1 MMQMI
6 SHVAMCVLYTHC
18 EMNCHLHYAIC
29 NRDHRHCRLAR
40 HSGFCNQFDKV
51 NDIDDD
57 NIDDGNDMLMTMT
70 TMLAMVM
77 TTMLAMVMMTMMVLM
92 AILTIMVSFTF
103 STMWLLLSCSLRMMY
118 LHGGQTTGNSHLNLE
133 TFS

>member
-1 MMQMI
+1 
-6 SHVAMCVLYTHC
+6 
-18 EMNCHLHYAIC
+18 MNCHLHYAIC

-40 HSGFCNQFDKV
+40 HSGFWNQFDKV

-103 STMWLLLSCSLRMMY
+103 STMWLLLSCSLRMMC
-118 LHGGQTTGNSHLNLE
+118 LHGVQTTGNSHLNLE

>member
-1 MMQMI
+1 
-6 SHVAMCVLYTHC
+6 
-18 EMNCHLHYAIC
+18 MNCHLHYAIC

-40 HSGFCNQFDKV
+40 HSGFCNQFDEV

-57 NIDDGNDMLMTMT
+57 NIDGGNDMLMM
-70 TMLAMVM
+70 M
-77 TTMLAMVMMTMMVLM
+77 TTMLAMVMMTMMVMMMMTIMVLM

-103 STMWLLLSCSLRMMY
+103 STMWLLLSCSLRMMC

>member
-29 NRDHRHCRLAR
+29 NRDHMHCRLAR

-57 NIDDGNDMLMTMT
+57 NNDGGNDMLMM
-70 TMLAMVM
+70 M
-77 TTMLAMVMMTMMVLM
+77 TTMLAMVMM
-92 AILTIMVSFTF
+92 AFLTIMVSFTF